1 MNLSGIQFRLLL
13 LGIAPTFLL
22 VVSIAYY
29 FIQYQF
35 VDLEN
40 ALKEKGKITTNQL
53 AISSRY
59 GVFSGNTEVL
69 GKITNALLEEKDIAA
84 VQIFNNSGDT
94 LAKSEKASLPSNDKL
109 IVYEHLVTIVS
120 IKKNSESFNSS
131 LKQLSPP
138 LKTIG
143 SVKVTLSLAATHE
156 KQQAFLIN
164 SLLII
169 SLGIICS
176 TLVTIR
182 LSQTISHSIIS
193 LTKIANSLAEGNM
206 NARAIGSN
214 TSEINLLCQSF
225 NSMASGIQQTQSNLK
240 SQVDNAVDKL
250 NKTNADLEEKNK
262 TLQKSTQLAISE
274 NKSKSKFI
282 AHISH
287 EIRTPMNGILG
298 FIELLTKSRLSL
310 RQLDQ
315 AQLIKISATSL
326 LAIVN
331 EILDYSSLETGNFKI
346 NLSTFDFREIIENC
360 SGILSSASKNVQ
372 IIIDIDNSIPQSIT
386 SDPSRLQQII
396 TNLLGNA
403 NKFTNNGHI
412 ILRCSIRS
420 NNSLFISVS
429 DTGIGIHKSKIKSL
443 FQPFLQASDY
453 ATYNKLGTGLGLTI
467 SKKIIEQL
475 DGTIGACS
483 QYDIGS
489 TFWINLPI
497 SLPKSLPVLLK
508 HQSFFVIDA
517 LRLRRKAFVKQLV
530 FLGYSV
536 LDVSSVDELSNK
548 NIKPCDL
555 LFYAKEDDS
564 NSSKSI
570 SEKLILLTKG
580 PTIFIARSTLA
591 NAPINF
597 LSLPCRSS
605 YLKNIIKIQLNPEQS
620 TTQSSTSTL
629 STRDDLA
636 SIFIADDNEIN
647 RLLLHSQLNNYCSN
661 ITLAADGKAALS
673 YLQQIKYDL
682 ILLDIQMPYYSGLE
696 LIKLIKQPGSIN
708 QSSPF
713 IAITAHAQSHQRKI
727 LIKTGFDE
735 CLIKPVLMEQL
746 EELLNLWL
754 PIPPLNSTLHNNNI
768 EIHDYVS
775 ALLERSSGN
784 MILAKT
790 IFNKL
795 FIELPEQII
804 LINQALKSNNI
815 IDAQELTHKLHGSV
829 SFCGFSDIQLLASN
843 LEISFSEDND
853 SIYKNF
859 NLLNDKITTFIKLKD
874 PILNQL

>member
-22 VVSIAYY
+22 VLSIAYY

-69 GKITNALLEEKDIAA
+69 GKITNALLEEKDIAS
-84 VQIFNNSGDT
+84 VQIFNNSGKI
-94 LAKSEKASLPSNDKL
+94 LAKSEKTSLPSSSQL
-109 IVYEHLVTIVS
+109 ITYQHLVTIVS
-120 IKKNSESFNSS
+120 IKKNSEPFNSS
-131 LKQLSPP
+131 LEQLSAPP

-143 SVKVTLSLAATHE
+143 SVKVTLSLAATHK

-169 SLGIICS
+169 SLGILCS

-182 LSQTISHSIIS
+182 LSKTISHSIIS
-193 LTKIANSLAEGNM
+193 LTKTANALAEGNM
-206 NARAIGSN
+206 NARAIGSS

-225 NSMASGIQQTQSNLK
+225 NSMASGIQQTQSSLK
-240 SQVDNAVDKL
+240 SQVDNAVDEL
-250 NKTNADLEEKNK
+250 NKTNSDLEEKNK
-262 TLQKSTQLAISE
+262 TLEKSTRLAISE
-274 NKSKSKFI
+274 NKSKSQFI

-331 EILDYSSLETGNFKI
+331 EILDYSSLETGNFKTD
-346 NLSTFDFREIIENC
+346 LSTFDFREIIENC
-360 SGILSSASKNVQ
+360 SGILSSTSKNVQ

-386 SDPSRLQQII
+386 SDPNRLQQII

-403 NKFTNNGHI
+403 KKFTGHGHI
-412 ILRCSIRS
+412 VLRCSIHP

-429 DTGIGIHKSKIKSL
+429 DTGIGIHNSKIKSL

-453 ATYNKLGTGLGLTI
+453 ATYNKLGTGLGLAI

-475 DGTIGACS
+475 GGTIGTCS
-483 QYDIGS
+483 QDGIGS
-489 TFWINLPI
+489 TFWINLPV
-497 SLPKSLPVLLK
+497 SLPKSSSTLFK

-530 FLGYSV
+530 FLGYTV

-555 LFYAKEDDS
+555 LFYAKEDND
-564 NSSKSI
+564 NSSKGL
-570 SEKLILLTKG
+570 SEKLFLLTKG
-580 PTIFIARSTLA
+580 PTIFITQSTLA
-591 NAPINF
+591 NAPNNF

-605 YLKNIIKIQLNPEQS
+605 YLKNIIKIQLDSEQS
-620 TTQSSTSTL
+620 TSQLSISTSFK
-629 STRDDLA
+629 RDELT

-682 ILLDIQMPYYSGLE
+682 ILLDIQMPYFSGIE
-696 LIKLIKQPGSIN
+696 LIKLIKQPGSLN

-727 LIKTGFDE
+727 LINAGFDE
-735 CLIKPVLMEQL
+735 CLIKPILMEQL

-754 PIPPLNSTLHNNNI
+754 PIPSTDSTSNAKMHN
-768 EIHDYVS
+768 YVS
-775 ALLERSSGN
+775 ALLEKSSGN
-784 MILAKT
+784 ITLAKT

-804 LINQALKSNNI
+804 LINQALKTNNL

-829 SFCGFSDIQLLASN
+829 SFCGFSDIKLLANN
-843 LEISFSEDND
+843 LEISFSENNSDL
-853 SIYKNF
+853 IHKNF
-859 NLLNDKITTFIKLKD
+859 NLLNVKIAAFIKQKD
-874 PILNQL
+874 SILRQL